1 MVAVG
6 RAMMS
11 SPKILML
18 DEPSLGLSPLLC
30 SELFR
35 ALVDIRETGVGI
47 LLVEQ
52 NVNQALRLADYCY
65 ILAEGKNQLDGKAF
79 ELLNNSAVADI
90 YLGGKRLG
98 AGA

>member
-1 MVAVG
+1 M
-6 RAMMS
+6 
-11 SPKILML
+11 
-18 DEPSLGLSPLLC
+18 DEPSAGLSPKASQEVLSLAR
-30 SELFR
+30 SLT
-35 ALVDIRETGVGI
+35 ETGTTI

-65 ILAEGKNQLDGKAF
+65 ILAEGKNQLDGKAV